1 MNNIRHKSKHR
12 DDLGFLCVF
21 LCPPP
26 PPRPFLIIAD
36 LLLLLL
42 ASVIV
47 QIIYIFP
54 PGMMFLVQ
62 ITDFVTF
69 VFIFSM
75 SRTINIFIIPSFV
88 ASPAVLRFCHF

>member
-1 MNNIRHKSKHR
+1 MTS
-12 DDLGFLCVF
+12 
-21 LCPPP
+21 
-26 PPRPFLIIAD
+26 PFLIFAD

-42 ASVIV
+42 ARVIV

-54 PGMMFLVQ
+54 PGMMLFVQ

-75 SRTINIFIIPSFV
+75 SCIINIFIIPSFV
-88 ASPAVLRFCHF
+88 ASPAILHFCHF